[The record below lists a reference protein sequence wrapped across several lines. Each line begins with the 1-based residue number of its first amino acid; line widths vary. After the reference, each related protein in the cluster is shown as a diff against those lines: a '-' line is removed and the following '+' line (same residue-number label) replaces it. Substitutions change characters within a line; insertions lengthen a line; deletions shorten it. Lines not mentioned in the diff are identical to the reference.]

1 MLHVS
6 KGTTAIL
13 TASSWLGEVQL
24 LIVLVQIFFD
34 IPMMLMERLRSA
46 LLLGFRLWNGGV
58 PGGMMP
64 LGISG
69 DGGPLAKSVWRGP
82 ASTSTCQIWV
92 RTLDRVVGWHFERR
106 FVGVGAA
113 LLIPLDILLIAVSK
127 LVEGSTIGVC
137 PLLDRRVIGDLDD
150 ATGIRRSIVI

>member
-1 MLHVS
+1 MVLLVWHVLHVG

-13 TASSWLGEVQL
+13 TASSRLGEVQL

-34 IPMMLMERLRSA
+34 IPLPMERLRSA
-46 LLLGFRLWNGGV
+46 LLLGFRLWNGGG
-58 PGGMMP
+58 PGGMMS

-82 ASTSTCQIWV
+82 ASTTTCQIWV

-106 FVGVGAA
+106 FVGDGAA
-113 LLIPLDILLIAVSK
+113 LLIPLDILLIAVS
-127 LVEGSTIGVC
+127 
-137 PLLDRRVIGDLDD
+137 
-150 ATGIRRSIVI
+150 